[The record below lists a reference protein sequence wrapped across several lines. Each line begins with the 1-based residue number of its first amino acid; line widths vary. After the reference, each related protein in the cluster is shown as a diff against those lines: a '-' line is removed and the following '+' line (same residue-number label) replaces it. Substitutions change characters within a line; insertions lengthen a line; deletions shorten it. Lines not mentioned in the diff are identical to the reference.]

1 MQGVLR
7 TQKVKNTA
15 RDKSHTMGI
24 QQGSVATKFGTT
36 LYYKSFPTAF
46 AAAPDGLQLTP
57 RTGTVVTMVYKN
69 LNPGSFNVVG
79 TPVNKYVWYTA
90 YGSLTV

>member
-15 RDKSHTMGI
+15 REKGLTMGV
-24 QQGSVATKFGTT
+24 QQGSVATKFGST

-46 AAAPDGLQLTP
+46 AAAPSGVSLTAYS
-57 RTGTVVTMVYKN
+57 GTILAAKYKN
-69 LNPGSFNVVG
+69 LNPGSFNVIG
-79 TPVNKYVWYTA
+79 TPVNKYCWYTA